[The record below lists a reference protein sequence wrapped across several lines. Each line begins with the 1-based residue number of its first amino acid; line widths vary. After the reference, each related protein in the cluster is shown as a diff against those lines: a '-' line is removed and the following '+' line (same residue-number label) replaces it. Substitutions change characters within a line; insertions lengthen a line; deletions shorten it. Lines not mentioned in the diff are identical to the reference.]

1 MPMTEAQMKQL
12 TAQIVKLLQEKRY
25 DKAEQLALSK
35 LSPAEDNVRGLQI
48 FSSIYRATQRFDASE
63 VCCRR
68 ALWLKPDDAATHTNY
83 GNLLT
88 DLNRLDEA
96 VLHTGQAVRLEP
108 ENETI
113 LRNHICP
120 LREGQRFAEAE
131 PYCDQLLALK
141 NNDSSALYLS
151 AQIYLYQNKYAE
163 GWRRYEQRFYQP
175 QYAALAKLPMPCW
188 RGEIDTQNKSLLI
201 IGEQGFGDMML
212 MTRFFPE
219 LARRFKRVALLCK
232 PALHRLFAK
241 LPVQLLTEGQPVPDL
256 TSFDYYI
263 SSMSIPD
270 RVQRDWTLWPASV
283 LLHAAETAPFKIK
296 KDNRLKVGIVWSGS
310 VTFGGNAKR
319 AVGLDRFLQLAAAV
333 PEARFFSFQKG
344 PGEDELRRHGSYPL
358 IHVGN
363 LFDDF
368 SATAAAIRQMDLLV
382 MTDTSLVHLCGIFGV
397 PVVDLLNYLPYW
409 LYGTEASTTPLYNS
423 VSFLRQRR
431 PGDWDDVFERVAQI
445 LISLAGKKQ
454 ERPNMGARDIL
465 TQIRNSLGVR
475 LELTE
480 TPSPPSR
487 HKAALK

>member
-35 LSPAEDNVRGLQI
+35 LAPDEDNVRGLQI
-48 FSSIYRATQRFDASE
+48 FSSIYRATQRYEASE
-63 VCCRR
+63 ACCRR

-96 VLHTGQAVRLEP
+96 VLHTGQAVRLDP
-108 ENETI
+108 NNETI
-113 LRNHICP
+113 LRNHICT
-120 LREGQRFAEAE
+120 LREAKRFAEAE
-131 PYCDQLLALK
+131 PYCDQLLTLK
-141 NNDSSALYLS
+141 QSEPSAQYLT
-151 AQIYLYQNKYAE
+151 AQIYLYQNKYDQ
-163 GWRRYEQRFYQP
+163 GWRRYEERFYQP
-175 QYAALAKLPMPCW
+175 QYAGLARLPMPCW
-188 RGEIDTQNKSLLI
+188 RGEKNTQDKSLLI

-219 LARRFKRVALLCK
+219 LAQRFKLVSLLCK

-256 TSFDYYI
+256 TSYDYYI

-270 RVQRDWTLWPASV
+270 RLQRDWTQWPPSV
-283 LLHAAETAPFKIK
+283 LLQAAETAPFKIK

-319 AVGLDRFLQLAAAV
+319 AVGLERFLQLAASV

-344 PGEDELRRHGSYPL
+344 PGEDELRRHGSFP
-358 IHVGN
+358 IIPVGH

-368 SATAAAIRQMDLLV
+368 AATAAAIRQMDLLV

-397 PVVDLLNYLPYW
+397 PVLDLLNYLPYW

-423 VSFLRQRR
+423 VSFLRQQR
-431 PGDWDDVFERVAQI
+431 PGDWDDVFERTAQI
-445 LISLAGKKQ
+445 LISLASKKR
-454 ERPNMGARDIL
+454 ERPGMGARDIL
-465 TQIRNSLGVR
+465 GHIRASLGVR
-475 LELTE
+475 SQLAE
-480 TPSPPSR
+480 TPTPPVRKRISV
-487 HKAALK
+487 